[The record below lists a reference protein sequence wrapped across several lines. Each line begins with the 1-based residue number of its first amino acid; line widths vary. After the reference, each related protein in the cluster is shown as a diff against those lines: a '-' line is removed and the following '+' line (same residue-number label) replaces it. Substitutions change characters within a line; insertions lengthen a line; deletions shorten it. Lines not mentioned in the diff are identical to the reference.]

1 MPQKYPSIAVLALG
15 FLSAATVHAEGMI
28 KLEPYV
34 NAGMTHDNN
43 VFRVSGA
50 DEARA
55 LLGDD
60 TMSDT
65 SRRLEAGIAADWK
78 LSRQHFRLLLSK
90 NQTRYQRFSFLD
102 NDGDSSKL
110 AWDWQLGNHLAG
122 ELSVSEDTSMGGF
135 TEVQNAV
142 LNLRTRKRQLA
153 TANWDLH
160 PRWRLRALGEKQDV
174 ENSAESFRSSDRTE
188 STQEVGVQYLTP
200 KGSRMGLF
208 AREVDSE
215 YEQRDA
221 FSLVLFGNANR
232 QRELGMDLAWA
243 PGGKS
248 RVEGRLAKVERN
260 YEELSGRDFSGWTGR
275 ASVFWQATGKTAM
288 NLSASRD
295 IYGVDDLAA
304 TYAQADTLSFIPSW
318 TPTSKISI
326 QGRATYERR
335 NFLGDPSLVIAGAE
349 QREDTV
355 KSAGLSVS
363 YVPYYKVS
371 MQLSWQTE
379 SRQSSIRGAGYDAS
393 SLTANL
399 RADF

>member
-1 MPQKYPSIAVLALG
+1 MPRKYHSIAALTLG
-15 FLSAATVHAEGMI
+15 LLSAATVHAEGMI

-34 NAGMTHDNN
+34 NASMTYDDN

-60 TMSDT
+60 TMTDT

-78 LSRQHFRLLLSK
+78 LSRQHLRLQLSR
-90 NQTRYQRFSFLD
+90 NQTRYQQFTFLD

-110 AWDWQLGNHLAG
+110 AWDWQMGNHLGG
-122 ELSVSEDTSMGGF
+122 ELSVSEDTSMSGF
-135 TEVQNAV
+135 TEIQNPV
-142 LNLRTRKRQLA
+142 LNMRTRKRHFA
-153 TANWDLH
+153 AANWDLH
-160 PRWRLRALGEKQDV
+160 PRWRLRALGEKLDI
-174 ENSAESFRSSDRTE
+174 ENSEESYRSSDRTE
-188 STQEVGVQYLTP
+188 SAKEIGMQYRTP

-221 FSLVLFGNANR
+221 FALVLFGNANR
-232 QRELGMDLAWA
+232 QRELGMDLTWV

-260 YEELSGRDFSGWTGR
+260 YEELSDRNFSGWSGR
-275 ASVFWQATGKTAM
+275 ASVFWQATGKTTM
-288 NLSASRD
+288 NFSASRD

-304 TYAQADTLSFIPSW
+304 TYAQSDTFSFIPSW
-318 TPTSKISI
+318 APTSKISV

-335 NFLGDPSLVIAGAE
+335 NYLGDPSLVIAGTE
-349 QREDTV
+349 QREDIV
-355 KSAGLSVS
+355 KTAGLSVS
-363 YVPYYKVS
+363 YIPYYKVS

-379 SRQSSIRGAGYDAS
+379 SRESSVRGAGYDAS